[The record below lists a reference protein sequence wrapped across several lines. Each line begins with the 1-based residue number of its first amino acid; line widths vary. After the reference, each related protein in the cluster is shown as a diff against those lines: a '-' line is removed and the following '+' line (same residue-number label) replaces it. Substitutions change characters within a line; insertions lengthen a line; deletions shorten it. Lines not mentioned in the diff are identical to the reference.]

1 MPDGDYT
8 KFCRSGKQRRPEMHV
23 RAVTKDN
30 TVRFTSDLGWR
41 NYQAAMA
48 DHDPADA
55 EHYARAFV
63 RYIKDTADFRKDR
76 KAETTRHRA
85 TAHCHK
91 AHWLMARKSF
101 DGDECLMFPSM
112 VVHRPEKVKY
122 NLRTMSAARAM
133 LLMTQG
139 LPKDEAKTFATHICG
154 NGHLSCV
161 NPKHLAWGSPA
172 DNARDAV
179 VHNAPS
185 EFIAGMDPDM
195 VAQIKSS
202 PEMVKVIAWRTGI
215 PAGVVSAIR
224 LGEQFAA

>member
-1 MPDGDYT
+1 MPEIRDWTQQSNYERKPLKAGERVIEQGP
-8 KFCRSGKQRRPEMHV
+8 KFRSH
-23 RAVTKDN
+23 
-30 TVRFTSDLGWR
+30 FGWK
-41 NYQAAMA
+41 NYQIAMM
-48 DHDPADA
+48 DSDPADA
-55 EHYARAFV
+55 DHYDKAFK
-63 RYIKDTADFRKDR
+63 RYLKDTGEFRHK
-76 KAETTRHRA
+76 RA
-85 TAHCHK
+85 VNGTKHKGGAHCHK
-91 AHWLMARKSF
+91 THWLMANKDF
-101 DGDECLMFPSM
+101 DGDECLFFPSM
-112 VVHRPEKVKY
+112 VVNRPEKLKY
-122 NLRTMSAARAM
+122 NYRNMLAARAM

-139 LPKDEAKTFATHICG
+139 LPKDHSDYATHKCG